1 MQKIYPFL
9 SIKSIF
15 LAGAILVSVQG
26 AKAQSTYLPNSYQ
39 LYQKFNADIYSTK
52 TSFHSSLRPFLID
65 SLIQHSYDSVMN
77 VGVNPD
83 RKSWFTRKLLN
94 EHLFEVKRPN
104 YTFYGDV
111 ILDLDLSKDFN
122 AKTGGLAQRY
132 SAQGQLATLTVNSS
146 NYLNTR
152 GYQFGGTVGKN
163 FSFFTSGFENSAKFP
178 TYYNTVV
185 NANQFIPGQAYL
197 RNYQGIAKNS
207 ADWSYVTAILSYN
220 VSKNVNVTLGEDKMF
235 IGDGYRSLLLSDYA
249 ANMPL
254 LRVTANLGKHVQYM
268 AAWAYIEDLKET
280 KFDTFGSNRRK
291 WAFFHY
297 IDWNVSNRVSFGF
310 FNALISPEA
319 DATGNRRGFD
329 ANMINPIFFSSSL
342 GPSQQPKDNTLV
354 GFTAKYK
361 ILDKT
366 ALYAQLLLDRFKAG
380 GFFSGNNADNTNGVQ
395 VGIRGADLFAVKHF
409 NYLFEFNTV
418 KPYTYQNAN
427 TISSY
432 NFYGDPLAHPY
443 GANFREALGI
453 LNYSFG
459 RIDLQG
465 QINYAKYGTDSLSTI
480 NNGKIVNK
488 PFVPTAATTTTVG
501 QGLSTQLYYAEGTI
515 SFLINPKYN
524 LRFEL
529 SGLYRQ
535 EKSAKA
541 DNKTTMLT
549 FGLRSSFRNLY
560 HDF

>member
-1 MQKIYPFL
+1 MQKLYSVSFRKTFL
-9 SIKSIF
+9 
-15 LAGAILVSVQG
+15 LAGIILFSVQLCQG
-26 AKAQSTYLPNSYQ
+26 QSTYLPNSYQ

-52 TSFHSSLRPFLID
+52 SAFHTSLRPFLID

-77 VGVNPD
+77 VGVNNN
-83 RKSWFTRKLLN
+83 RKSWLDRKIFN
-94 EHLFEVKRPN
+94 EHLFEVNKPD
-104 YTFYGDV
+104 YTFYGDI
-111 ILDLDLSKDFN
+111 ILDLQAGTDFTSK
-122 AKTGGLAQRY
+122 KST
-132 SAQGQLATLTVNSS
+132 
-146 NYLNTR
+146 YLNTR
-152 GYQFGGTVGKN
+152 GYQVGGTIGTK
-163 FSFFTSGFENSAKFP
+163 FSFYTSGFENAAKFP
-178 TYYNTVV
+178 LYYSNLVGV
-185 NANQFIPGQAYL
+185 DRFIPGQAYL
-197 RNYQGIAKNS
+197 RNYSGIAKNT

-220 VSKNVNVTLGEDKMF
+220 FTKNLNVTLGEDKMF

-268 AAWAYIEDLKET
+268 ATWAYIEDTRET

-319 DATGNRRGFD
+319 DEAGNRRGFD
-329 ANMINPIFFSSSL
+329 VNFINPLLFSSSL
-342 GPSQQPKDNTLV
+342 GPSQQPKDNTLI
-354 GFTAKYK
+354 GFTGKYK
-361 ILDKT
+361 IFDKT
-366 ALYAQLLLDRFKAG
+366 ALYAQLLLDRFKASD
-380 GFFSGNNADNTNGVQ
+380 FFSGNNTDNTNGVQ
-395 VGIRGADLFAVKHF
+395 VGIRGADLLQVKRF
-409 NYLFEFNTV
+409 NYIFEFNTV
-418 KPYTYQNAN
+418 KPYTYQNTN

-432 NFYGDPLAHPY
+432 AFYGDPLAHPY
-443 GANFREALGI
+443 GANFREILGI

-465 QINYAKYGTDSLSTI
+465 QVNYAKYGLDATTAI
-480 NNGKIVNK
+480 NNGKIVTK
-488 PFVPTAATTTTVG
+488 PLVPTANTTTTIG
-501 QGLSTQLYYAEGTI
+501 QGINTQLYYAEGTV
-515 SFLINPKYN
+515 SFLLNPKYN

-535 EKSAKA
+535 EKNSAA
-541 DNKTTMLT
+541 DNKTTMVT

>member
-1 MQKIYPFL
+1 MQKLYFFSFRKSFL
-9 SIKSIF
+9 
-15 LAGAILVSVQG
+15 LAGIILFSVQLS
-26 AKAQSTYLPNSYQ
+26 KAQSTYLPDSYQ

-52 TSFHSSLRPFLID
+52 TAFHTSMRPFLID
-65 SLIQHSYDSVMN
+65 SLIQHSYDSLMN
-77 VGVNPD
+77 VGVSD
-83 RKSWFTRKLLN
+83 KYKSWFNRKLFN
-94 EHLFEVKRPN
+94 EHLFDVKRPD

-111 ILDLDLSKDFN
+111 ILDLTAGKDF
-122 AKTGGLAQRY
+122 TGKK
-132 SAQGQLATLTVNSS
+132 ST
-146 NYLNTR
+146 YLNTR

-163 FSFFTSGFENSAKFP
+163 FSFFTSGFENAAKFP
-178 TYYNTVV
+178 TYYNNVV

-197 RNYQGIAKNS
+197 RNYVGIPKNS

-220 VSKNVNVTLGEDKMF
+220 VTKNINVTLGEDKMF

-254 LRVTANLGKHVQYM
+254 LRITANLGKHVQYM
-268 AAWAYIEDLKET
+268 ATWAYIEDTHET
-280 KFDTFGSNRRK
+280 KFDVFGSNRRK

-297 IDWNVSNRVSFGF
+297 VDWNVSNRVSFGF

-319 DATGNRRGFD
+319 DANGNRRGFD
-329 ANMINPIFFSSSL
+329 VNFINPLLFSSSL

-366 ALYAQLLLDRFKAG
+366 ALYAQLLLDRFKASD
-380 GFFSGNNADNTNGVQ
+380 FFSGNNADNTNGVQ
-395 VGIRGADLFAVKHF
+395 VGIRGADLLAVKHF

-418 KPYTYQNAN
+418 KPYTYQNSN

-432 NFYGDPLAHPY
+432 NFYGDPLAHPL
-443 GANFREALGI
+443 GANFREVLGI
-453 LNYSFG
+453 LNYSIG

-465 QINYAKYGTDSLSTI
+465 QVNYAKYGLDNLITD
-480 NNGKIVNK
+480 NNGKTVNK
-488 PFVPTAATTTTVG
+488 PFVPTDNTTTTIG
-501 QGLSTQLYYAEGTI
+501 QGISTQLYYAEGTI
-515 SFLINPKYN
+515 SFLLNPKYN

-529 SGLYRQ
+529 SGLYRK
-535 EKSAKA
+535 ESNALA

>member
-1 MQKIYPFL
+1 MQKIYLFL
-9 SIKSIF
+9 SRKSF
-15 LAGAILVSVQG
+15 LLAGIILVSVQEV
-26 AKAQSTYLPNSYQ
+26 KAQSTYLPNSYQ

-52 TSFHSSLRPFLID
+52 TAFHSSLRPFLID

-94 EHLFEVKRPN
+94 EHLFQVNRPN

-111 ILDLDLSKDFN
+111 ILDLTAGKDFD
-122 AKTGGLAQRY
+122 AHSGGLATLY
-132 SAQGQLATLTVNSS
+132 SVQGQSVKLNVNPGV
-146 NYLNTR
+146 YLNTR
-152 GYQFGGTVGKN
+152 GYQFGGTIGKN
-163 FSFFTSGFENSAKFP
+163 FSFYTSGYENAAKFP
-178 TYYNTVV
+178 TYYNAVV
-185 NANQFIPGQAYL
+185 NTNRFIPGQAYL
-197 RNYQGIAKNS
+197 RSYQGIAKNS

-220 VSKNVNVTLGEDKMF
+220 VNKNLNVTLGEDKMF

-268 AAWAYIEDLKET
+268 ATWAYIEDIKET

-319 DATGNRRGFD
+319 DVNGNRRGFD

-354 GFTAKYK
+354 GFTGKYK

-366 ALYAQLLLDRFKAG
+366 ALYAQLLLDRFKASN
-380 GFFSGNNADNTNGVQ
+380 FFSGDNADNTNGVQ
-395 VGIRGADLFAVKHF
+395 VGIRGADLFAVKRF
-409 NYLFEFNTV
+409 NYLLEFNTV

-427 TISSY
+427 SISSY

-443 GANFREALGI
+443 GANFREVLGI

-465 QINYAKYGTDSLSTI
+465 QINYAKYGADSLTTS

-488 PFVPTAATTTTVG
+488 PLVVTPATTTNVG
-501 QGLSTQLYYAEGTI
+501 QGISTQLYYAEGTV

-535 EKSAKA
+535 EKNSLSTT
-541 DNKTTMLT
+541 KTAMVT

>member
-1 MQKIYPFL
+1 MINNTYFVAMQKLYFFSFKKTFL
-9 SIKSIF
+9 
-15 LAGAILVSVQG
+15 LAGIILFSVQLSN
-26 AKAQSTYLPNSYQ
+26 AQSTYLPDSYQ

-52 TSFHSSLRPFLID
+52 SAFHTSMRPFLID
-65 SLIQHSYDSVMN
+65 SLIQHTYDSVMN
-77 VGVNPD
+77 VGVSD
-83 RKSWFTRKLLN
+83 KRKSWLNRKIFN
-94 EHLFEVKRPN
+94 EHLFDVKKAD

-111 ILDLDLSKDFN
+111 ILDETIGRDF
-122 AKTGGLAQRY
+122 TGKK
-132 SAQGQLATLTVNSS
+132 ST
-146 NYLNTR
+146 YLNTR
-152 GYQFGGTVGKN
+152 GYQFGGTVGTK
-163 FSFFTSGFENSAKFP
+163 FSFFTSGFENAAKFP
-178 TYYNTVV
+178 TYYNNVV
-185 NANQFIPGQAYL
+185 GSTGFIPGQAYL
-197 RNYQGIAKNS
+197 RNYIGQTKNT

-220 VSKNVNVTLGEDKMF
+220 VTPNVNITMGEDKMF

-254 LRVTANLGKHVQYM
+254 LRVTLNLGKHVQYM
-268 AAWAYIEDLKET
+268 ATWAYLEDTREKRY
-280 KFDTFGSNRRK
+280 DTFGGNRRK

-310 FNALISPEA
+310 FNAVISPEA
-319 DATGNRRGFD
+319 DENGNRRGFD
-329 ANMINPIFFSSSL
+329 VNFINPILFSSSL

-354 GFTAKYK
+354 GFTGKYK

-366 ALYAQLLLDRFKAG
+366 ALYAQLLLDRFKG
-380 GFFSGNNADNTNGVQ
+380 SDFFSGKTNDNTNGVQ
-395 VGIRGADLFAVKHF
+395 VGIRGADLLAVKRF

-418 KPYTYQNAN
+418 KPYTYQNTN

-432 NFYGDPLAHPY
+432 AFYGDPLAHPY
-443 GANFREALGI
+443 GANFREFLGI
-453 LNYSFG
+453 LNYSIG

-465 QINYAKYGTDSLSTI
+465 QLNYAKYGLDATTTI
-480 NNGKIVNK
+480 NNGKIVTK
-488 PFVPTAATTTTVG
+488 PIVPDGSTTIG
-501 QGLSTQLYYAEGTI
+501 QGLNTQLYYAEGTV

-529 SGLYRQ
+529 SGLYRK
-535 EKSAKA
+535 ESNSAA

>member
-1 MQKIYPFL
+1 MQKIYQFL
-9 SIKSIF
+9 SRKSF
-15 LAGAILVSVQG
+15 LLAGIILVSVQG
-26 AKAQSTYLPNSYQ
+26 VKAQSTYLPNSYQ

-52 TSFHSSLRPFLID
+52 TAFHSSLRPFLID

-77 VGVNPD
+77 VGVNPN

-94 EHLFEVKRPN
+94 EHLFDVKRPN

-111 ILDLDLSKDFN
+111 ILDLQLGKDFSN
-122 AKTGGLAQRY
+122 NSRSDVNITTQGISAKFNLPGA
-132 SAQGQLATLTVNSS
+132 V
-146 NYLNTR
+146 YLNTR

-163 FSFFTSGFENSAKFP
+163 FSFYTSGFENAAKFP
-178 TYYNTVV
+178 AYYNAVV

-220 VSKNVNVTLGEDKMF
+220 VTKNLNVTLGEDKMF

-268 AAWAYIEDLKET
+268 ATWAYIEDLRET
-280 KFDTFGSNRRK
+280 KFDVFGSNRRK

-319 DATGNRRGFD
+319 DANGNRRGFD

-380 GFFSGNNADNTNGVQ
+380 SFFSDNNADNTNGVQ
-395 VGIRGADLFAVKHF
+395 VGIRGADLFAVKRF

-418 KPYTYQNAN
+418 KPYTYQSAN

-465 QINYAKYGTDSLSTI
+465 QINYAKYGTDSLNTI

-488 PFVPTAATTTTVG
+488 PFVPTATTTTAIG

-535 EKSAKA
+535 EKSSKA
-541 DNKTTMLT
+541 DNKTTMVT

>member
-1 MQKIYPFL
+1 MQKLYSVSFRKKFL
-9 SIKSIF
+9 
-15 LAGAILVSVQG
+15 LAGIILFSVQLCKG
-26 AKAQSTYLPNSYQ
+26 QSTYLPNSYQ

-52 TSFHSSLRPFLID
+52 SAFHTSLRPFLID

-77 VGVNPD
+77 VGVNNN
-83 RKSWFTRKLLN
+83 RKSWLDRKIFN
-94 EHLFEVKRPN
+94 EHLFEVNKPD
-104 YTFYGDV
+104 YTFYGDI
-111 ILDLDLSKDFN
+111 ILDLQAGTDFTSK
-122 AKTGGLAQRY
+122 KST
-132 SAQGQLATLTVNSS
+132 
-146 NYLNTR
+146 YLNTR
-152 GYQFGGTVGKN
+152 GYQVGGTIGTK
-163 FSFFTSGFENSAKFP
+163 FSFYTSGFENAAKFP
-178 TYYNTVV
+178 LYYSNLVGV
-185 NANQFIPGQAYL
+185 DRFIPGQAYL
-197 RNYQGIAKNS
+197 RNYSGIAKNS

-220 VSKNVNVTLGEDKMF
+220 FTKNLNVTLGEDKMF

-268 AAWAYIEDLKET
+268 ATWAYIEDTRET

-319 DATGNRRGFD
+319 DEAGNRRGFD
-329 ANMINPIFFSSSL
+329 VNFINPLLFSSSL
-342 GPSQQPKDNTLV
+342 GPSQQPKDNTLI
-354 GFTAKYK
+354 GFTGKYK
-361 ILDKT
+361 IFDKT
-366 ALYAQLLLDRFKAG
+366 ALYAQLLLDRFKASD
-380 GFFSGNNADNTNGVQ
+380 FFSGNNTDNTNGVQ
-395 VGIRGADLFAVKHF
+395 VGIRGADLLQVKRF
-409 NYLFEFNTV
+409 NYIFEFNTV
-418 KPYTYQNAN
+418 KPYTYQNTN

-432 NFYGDPLAHPY
+432 AFYGDPLAHPY
-443 GANFREALGI
+443 GANFREILGI

-465 QINYAKYGTDSLSTI
+465 QVNYAKYGLDATTAI
-480 NNGKIVNK
+480 NNGKIVTK
-488 PFVPTAATTTTVG
+488 PLVPTANTTTTIG
-501 QGLSTQLYYAEGTI
+501 QGINTQLYYAEGTV
-515 SFLINPKYN
+515 SFLLNPKYN

-535 EKSAKA
+535 EKNSAA
-541 DNKTTMLT
+541 DNKTTMVT